1 MKLNKMKT
9 VWKQIENKNTMKKIK
24 NWKTQAKIRNEN
36 KQKVKLKKKIIR
48 QFAATV
54 HKRYLK
60 FKGTNRRCSLLI
72 IHQSLSTEWRT
83 AVFFIKAQLI

>member
-36 KQKVKLKKKIIR
+36 KQKVKLKKKYVSSRPPYISVTWNSKEPLEDAH
-48 QFAATV
+48 F
-54 HKRYLK
+54 
-60 FKGTNRRCSLLI
+60 
-72 IHQSLSTEWRT
+72 
-83 AVFFIKAQLI
+83 